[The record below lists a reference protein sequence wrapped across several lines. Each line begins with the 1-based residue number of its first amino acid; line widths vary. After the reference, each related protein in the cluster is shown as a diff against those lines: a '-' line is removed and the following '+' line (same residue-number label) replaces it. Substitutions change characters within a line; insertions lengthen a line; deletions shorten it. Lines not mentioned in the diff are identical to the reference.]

1 VYVLRQNF
9 RAAGWWR
16 VMSRDRFELLLK
28 VWHFSDNEK
37 CPPGDPGYKLE
48 CLIQLLVKKFQEVYN
63 PGHVF
68 CVDETIVPF
77 RGRFIMKQYM
87 PQKTHKYEIKLLLC
101 ADNGYTWNIKLYC
114 GKEQDAGASV
124 PTNVVKN

>member
-9 RAAGWWR
+9 RAAWWWR
-16 VMSRDRFELLLK
+16 VMSRNRFELLLK

-37 CPPGDPGYKLE
+37 CRPGDPGYKLE

-77 RGRFIMKQYM
+77 RGRFIMRQYM
-87 PQKTHKYEIKLLLC
+87 PQKTHKYGIKLLLC